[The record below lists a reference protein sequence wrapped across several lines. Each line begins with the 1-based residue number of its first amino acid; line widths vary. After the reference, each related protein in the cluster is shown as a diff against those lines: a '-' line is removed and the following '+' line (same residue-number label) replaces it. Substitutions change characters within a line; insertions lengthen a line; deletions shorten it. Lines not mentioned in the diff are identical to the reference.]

1 MSSTGALPGTWE
13 VHVTLQALQAQALA
27 AFGAACVDNSAATL
41 GLHADEETVGTGAA
55 DFGRL
60 VSTFHDAIPREAWFR
75 FGGNRAAHPHPEEM
89 GGATVT
95 KLKPCSSATPVK

>member
-1 MSSTGALPGTWE
+1 MQQGLVSGSRPSVLALDGQT
-13 VHVTLQALQAQALA
+13 LA
-27 AFGAACVDNSAATL
+27 ALGAACVDHSTATL

-75 FGGNRAAHPHPEEM
+75 FDGNRAA
-89 GGATVT
+89 
-95 KLKPCSSATPVK
+95 LSN